1 MSAPHS
7 DFDSAAWDAFAS
19 QHASGDVV
27 TGQVVSVVPF
37 GAFVDVAGVHGL
49 LHKVEWSDEPEV
61 GAEIRVRIAEIDA
74 ERHRMSLRT
83 A

>member
-1 MSAPHS
+1 MNAPHS
-7 DFDSAAWDAFAS
+7 QFDAAAWDAFVS
-19 QHASGDVV
+19 QHGSGDVV

-37 GAFVDVAGVHGL
+37 GAFVEVAGVHGL

-61 GAEIRVRIAEIDA
+61 GADIRVRIAEIDA
-74 ERHRMSLRT
+74 ERHRMSLLP